1 MQELEDKLLIDVARL
16 DPEGETLEGEV
27 DIVDYTHEFI
37 QPFGG
42 VRYRLQV
49 QQFGSELLVRGHLE
63 QDFTLA
69 CSRCGKDFDTTV
81 QVDDFMVSVETSE
94 KDEWVDLTNDAR
106 ECIILALPTYPLCEA
121 SCPGLEQ
128 TVEEPVDSRW
138 GALDHFKVGSSD

>member
-1 MQELEDKLLIDVARL
+1 MDELDDKLLVDIARL

-42 VRYRLQV
+42 VRYRLHV
-49 QQFGSELLVRGHLE
+49 QPFGRELLVRGHLE

-69 CSRCGKDFDTTV
+69 CSRCGQDFDTTV
-81 QVDDFMVSVETSE
+81 KVDDFTMSVEMGE

-106 ECIILALPTYPLCEA
+106 ECIILALPSYPLCDEA
-121 SCPGLEQ
+121 CPGLEHK
-128 TVEEPVDSRW
+128 VEEPLDSRW
-138 GALDHFKVGSSD
+138 GALENFKVES